1 MKDKL
6 KKALPFLICAIM
18 IVPMF
23 ALADGDTT
31 VSGAITAEAGKY
43 KTEVATVIAS
53 ALGLGFITWG
63 AKMLWGKFKSMAK

>member
-31 VSGAITAEAGKY
+31 VSAAISAEAAKY
-43 KTEVATVIAS
+43 KTEVGKVIAG
-53 ALGLGFITWG
+53 ALGIGFITWG
-63 AKMLWGKFKSMAK
+63 AKLLWGRFKSMAK